1 MKKLVRFGCQK
12 ELYDYNDYILLFWLQ
27 IKMAY
32 EEFGKLL
39 KRLME
44 GEAFVYVSDF
54 INSSMVKYDK
64 VNILIIL
71 LYLII
76 ALYDRSIFIHH

>member
-1 MKKLVRFGCQK
+1 
-12 ELYDYNDYILLFWLQ
+12 
-27 IKMAY
+27 MAY

-44 GEAFVYVSDF
+44 GEAFVYITDF
-54 INSSMVKYDK
+54 FNSSMVKYDK

-71 LYLII
+71 YLII
-76 ALYDRSIFIHH
+76 TLYDRDIFIRFK

>member
-1 MKKLVRFGCQK
+1 
-12 ELYDYNDYILLFWLQ
+12 
-27 IKMAY
+27 MAY

-64 VNILIIL
+64 VNTYADCIIIFDNILN
-71 LYLII
+71 
-76 ALYDRSIFIHH
+76 DTDIFIRFM

>member
-1 MKKLVRFGCQK
+1 
-12 ELYDYNDYILLFWLQ
+12 
-27 IKMAY
+27 MAY

-44 GEAFVYVSDF
+44 GEAFVYVTDF

-64 VNILIIL
+64 VNTYADYIIK
-71 LYLII
+71 
-76 ALYDRSIFIHH
+76 